1 MILSIALKQWLLIK
15 AKLDAQAMKYELPN
29 GQSILVEHL
38 TPVLCNVTNKTSYY
52 INITFA
58 DEKEA
63 SWFILS
69 YGGIIIS

>member
-29 GQSILVEHL
+29 GQPILVEHL
-38 TPVLCNVTNKTSYY
+38 TPVLCNATNKTSYH
-52 INITFA
+52 IAFA